1 MVVGGMDMKGYTICE
16 APVCVGSP
24 SQGSEHAYRALREDL
39 ARLFG
44 ARAEFSDFVG
54 EREKDE
60 ILFDWRL
67 QNVETVMQVA
77 RGVYDA
83 VFSAHAAGR
92 FPIVIGGDHSVAMAS
107 IAALADRVGAEKVAV
122 VYLDGHA
129 DINTEKT
136 TESGY
141 IHGMPLAA
149 AMGLCCD
156 KLTVGQHKRHLYGEN
171 TYILGARSIDGGEWP
186 TLKAQG
192 VTLYTPEQVAADP
205 EGIVDAVLAQ
215 TEGKF
220 IHLSF
225 DVDVMDGKE
234 FPSTGYRMPDGLTF
248 AVVQRLLTRWIASGR
263 LSSFDCVEYNPYLD
277 GGEDKEK
284 LLKIFQPFSV

>member
-1 MVVGGMDMKGYTICE
+1 MAIGGMDMKDYTICE

-39 ARLFG
+39 AVLFG
-44 ARAEFSDFVG
+44 DRAQFCDFVG
-54 EREKDE
+54 EREKGE

-77 RGVYDA
+77 TGVYGM
-83 VFSAHAAGR
+83 VSRAHQAER

-107 IAALADRVGAEKVAV
+107 IAALADRVGAESVAV
-122 VYLDGHA
+122 VYIDGHA

-149 AMGLCCD
+149 AMGLCCE

-171 TYILGARSIDGGEWP
+171 TFILGARSIDEGEWP
-186 TLKAQG
+186 ILREQG
-192 VTLYTPEQVAADP
+192 VTLYTPQQVADDP
-205 EGIVDAVLAQ
+205 EGIVDAILEK
-215 TEGKF
+215 TRGKY

-225 DVDVMDGKE
+225 DVDVMDGE
-234 FPSTGYRMPDGLTF
+234 AFPSTGYRMPNGLSY
-248 AVVQRLLTRWIASGR
+248 AVTERLLARWIESGR
-263 LSSFDCVEYNPYLD
+263 LSSFDCVEYNPLLD
-277 GGEDKEK
+277 NGEDKEK
-284 LLKIFQPFSV
+284 LLKIFQRFCV